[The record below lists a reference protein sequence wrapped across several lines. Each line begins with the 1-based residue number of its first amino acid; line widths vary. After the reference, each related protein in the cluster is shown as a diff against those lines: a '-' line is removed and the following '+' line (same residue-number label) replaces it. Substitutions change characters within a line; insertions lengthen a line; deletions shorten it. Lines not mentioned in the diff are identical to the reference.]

1 LDSLAQPG
9 SGLLTHSS
17 GLLTHSSG
25 WGGNSLG
32 PMTEME
38 SAHVKI
44 PTSNSL
50 FDMPPTN
57 TSHGISHE
65 TKDVVQPNY
74 DKTELMSI
82 DAET

>member
-1 LDSLAQPG
+1 
-9 SGLLTHSS
+9 
-17 GLLTHSSG
+17 
-25 WGGNSLG
+25 
-32 PMTEME
+32 ME
-38 SAHVKI
+38 NAHVKI

-57 TSHGISHE
+57 TSHEISHE